1 MLATTIGSYG
11 PGMHQESSE
20 WVEIAELLHQVVV
33 HAAKRG
39 GASTVQ
45 AGLQELGDLN
55 NGSLC
60 EVWMQSQDLNRGL
73 VLFLVCCTH

>member
-33 HAAKRG
+33 HAA
-39 GASTVQ
+39 
-45 AGLQELGDLN
+45 
-55 NGSLC
+55 
-60 EVWMQSQDLNRGL
+60 
-73 VLFLVCCTH
+73 